1 MEAYASGMTS
11 NRPDLDDLALLVL
24 VAETGSIGRA
34 AARRGAAQPSVSRR
48 MAALERSLGVHVLQR
63 TPRGSSLTP
72 AGRALVDWAI
82 VLLSAA
88 EDFSRS
94 VSTLRAGAG
103 GVGGAGSVLAGV
115 SMTLAEH
122 RAPAWIAQLRRTSG
136 APVPTVSF
144 TVANSTEVSASVEN
158 GDLEIGFMESPT
170 VRVALRTSTFGVDRL
185 TVAVAPEHPWARRAP
200 DLDEFATTPLLVREV
215 GSGTRETLEQ
225 ALHECGLHL
234 RPTLEMA
241 SNTALRAAAVAGLGP
256 VVLSELAVTAEVSEG
271 RLVPVAI
278 PGLDLGRP
286 FTAAWRRRGGLS
298 PGARALLSAVRRAEE
313 GRRGASVG
321 TPSGP

>member
-1 MEAYASGMTS
+1 MSLT
-11 NRPDLDDLALLVL
+11 RPNLDDLALLVL
-24 VAETGSIGRA
+24 VAETGSIGQA
-34 AARRGAAQPSVSRR
+34 AARRRVGQPSVSRR
-48 MAALERSLGVHVLQR
+48 MAALERHLGVRVLQR

-94 VSTLRAGAG
+94 VSTLRASAADE
-103 GVGGAGSVLAGV
+103 GGAAGTLLAGV

-122 RAPAWIAQLRRTSG
+122 LAPMWIAELQRASV

-144 TVANSTEVSASVEN
+144 TVANSTEVSALVEN

-185 TVAVAPEHPWARRAP
+185 TVAVAPQHRWAKQSP
-200 DLDEFATTPLLVREV
+200 DLDEFANTPLLVREV

-225 ALHECGLHL
+225 ALVERGLCL
-234 RPTLEMA
+234 RPALEMA
-241 SNTALRAAAVAGLGP
+241 SNTALRAAAVAGMGP
-256 VVLSELAVTAEVSEG
+256 VVLSDLALTAEVSEG
-271 RLVPVAI
+271 RLVPVGVS
-278 PGLDLGRP
+278 GLELSRP

-298 PGARALLSAVRRAEE
+298 PGARALLSAVRRAE
-313 GRRGASVG
+313 A
-321 TPSGP
+321 